1 MPDRPFSRILSAA
14 SRIVARMKGLLTV
27 VRRRLDVELVRRGLA
42 ESRESAQSLIAA
54 GLVTVANVV
63 ATKAARR
70 TAPDEAIEL
79 VGAPPRYVSRGGIK
93 LEAALEAFG
102 LDVEGWPAV
111 DVGASTGGFTDCL
124 LQRGARTV
132 ISVDVGYG
140 QLHERLR
147 GDPRVTV
154 RERVH
159 IRDCRPED
167 IGAPV
172 PLVVVD
178 LSFISLSSVLDVL
191 LALLDDH
198 GRIVALVKPQ
208 FEAGRADADRGRGVI
223 RDPAVWRRVLV
234 ALRSDVE
241 ARGAA
246 MMGLM
251 ISPITG
257 AQGNVEFF
265 ALIERSAAAPE
276 LRIDDEAID
285 VVVEEARQR
294 ELRR

>member
-1 MPDRPFSRILSAA
+1 
-14 SRIVARMKGLLTV
+14 MKGQLTV
-27 VRRRLDVELVRRGLA
+27 VRRRLDIELVRRGLA
-42 ESRESAQSLIAA
+42 ESRESAQSLIEA
-54 GLVTVANVV
+54 GLVAVANVV

-79 VGAPPRYVSRGGIK
+79 VGPPPRYVSRGGIK
-93 LEAALEAFG
+93 LEAALDAFG
-102 LDVEGWPAV
+102 LDVEGWPAI

-124 LQRGARTV
+124 LQRGVPTV
-132 ISVDVGYG
+132 VSIDVGYG

-147 GDPRVTV
+147 GDARVTV

-159 IRDCRPED
+159 IRDCAPAD
-167 IGAPV
+167 VGGPV

-178 LSFISLSSVLDVL
+178 LSFISLSSVLDAL
-191 LALLDDH
+191 LALLDDG

-223 RDPAVWRRVLV
+223 RDPAVWRRVLI

-265 ALIERSAAAPE
+265 ALIERSPSAPGP
-276 LRIDDEAID
+276 RVDDDAID
-285 VVVEEARQR
+285 AVVEAARQR
-294 ELRR
+294 ELPR

>member
-1 MPDRPFSRILSAA
+1 
-14 SRIVARMKGLLTV
+14 MKGLLTV

-42 ESRESAQSLIAA
+42 ASRETAQSLIAA
-54 GLVTVANVV
+54 GQVTVANVV

-79 VGAPPRYVSRGGIK
+79 VGTPPRFVSRGGIK
-93 LEAALEAFG
+93 LEAALDAFA
-102 LDVEGWPAV
+102 LAVEGRRAV

-124 LQRGARTV
+124 LQRGAVAVTC
-132 ISVDVGYG
+132 IDVGYG
-140 QLHERLR
+140 QLHERIR
-147 GDPRVTV
+147 ADPRVTV
-154 RERVH
+154 KERTH
-159 IRDCRPED
+159 IRDCTPD
-167 IGAPV
+167 DVGGPAA
-172 PLVVVD
+172 LMVVD

-191 LALLDDH
+191 LALLDDD

-208 FEAGRADADRGRGVI
+208 FEAGRTDADRGRGVI

-265 ALIERSAAAPE
+265 ALIERSAVASASP
-276 LRIDDEAID
+276 IDDEMID
-285 VVVEEARQR
+285 AVVEQARQR
-294 ELRR
+294 ELPR

>member
-1 MPDRPFSRILSAA
+1 
-14 SRIVARMKGLLTV
+14 MKGLLTV

-42 ESRESAQSLIAA
+42 ASRETAQSLIAA
-54 GLVTVANVV
+54 GQVTVANVV
-63 ATKAARR
+63 AVKAARR

-79 VGAPPRYVSRGGIK
+79 VGTPPRYVSRGGIK
-93 LEAALEAFG
+93 LEAALDAFA
-102 LDVEGWPAV
+102 LAVEGRRAV

-124 LQRGARTV
+124 LQRGAVAVTS
-132 ISVDVGYG
+132 IDVGYG
-140 QLHERLR
+140 QLHERIR
-147 GDPRVTV
+147 ADPRVTV
-154 RERVH
+154 KERTH
-159 IRDCRPED
+159 IRDCTPD
-167 IGAPV
+167 DVGGPV
-172 PLVVVD
+172 ALVVVD

-191 LALLDDH
+191 LALLDDD

-208 FEAGRADADRGRGVI
+208 FEAGRTDADRGRGVI

-265 ALIERSAAAPE
+265 ALIERSAVASAAP
-276 LRIDDEAID
+276 IDDEMID
-285 VVVEEARQR
+285 AVVELARQR
-294 ELRR
+294 ELPR

>member
-1 MPDRPFSRILSAA
+1 
-14 SRIVARMKGLLTV
+14 MKGLLTV

-42 ESRESAQSLIAA
+42 ESRERAQSLIAA
-54 GLVTVANVV
+54 GQVTVANVV

-70 TAPDEAIEL
+70 TAPGEAIEL
-79 VGAPPRYVSRGGIK
+79 LGTPPRYVSRGGIK
-93 LEAALEAFG
+93 LEAALDAFA
-102 LDVEGWPAV
+102 LAVEGRRVV

-124 LQRGARTV
+124 LQRGAVAVTS
-132 ISVDVGYG
+132 IDVGYG
-140 QLHERLR
+140 QLHERIR
-147 GDPRVTV
+147 ADPRVTV
-154 RERVH
+154 KERTH
-159 IRDCRPED
+159 IRDCTPD
-167 IGAPV
+167 DVGGPV
-172 PLVVVD
+172 ALVVVD

-191 LALLDDH
+191 LALLDDG

-208 FEAGRADADRGRGVI
+208 FEAGRTDADRGRGVI

-265 ALIERSAAAPE
+265 ALIERSPVAPACP
-276 LRIDDEAID
+276 IDDEMID
-285 VVVEEARQR
+285 AVVEQARRR
-294 ELRR
+294 ELPR